1 MSRAHFDSSENSE
14 LRAKIDEAK
23 RRLPMPALMS
33 KLGLV
38 EHAKKEAHCPWH
50 SDEHPSFSVFKKADG
65 TWWHKCFVGCSS
77 GDEIAF
83 LAKHFRISRR
93 EAINRYLEMAGFPAQ
108 CPKSR
113 EYPELPE
120 PLASPKSLS
129 LPESPCVSCVSVSP
143 VSNGQG
149 LDKELEKELK
159 GFAARNACTRA
170 GDRAERKRFKLARD
184 VRGFEVQLG
193 RKLDTSEL
201 VLYEWHRLSQPFL
214 NPAETRDDHLAAFLA
229 ELAKVRE
236 PTSGD
241 DKLQK
246 ALENIL
252 KLSPDQLPTLPSVP
266 EKFREKYRRLAA
278 LHREMSRLCE
288 GKIYF
293 ISYRDAAKVC
303 DDLSH
308 QEAHTI
314 TYGLVT
320 LGVIEIV
327 RKGKAGL
334 NSRKASEFRYL
345 LSQTE
350 NVADEADRGFDL

>member
-1 MSRAHFDSSENSE
+1 MSTENCQ

-23 RRLPMPALMS
+23 RRLPLPELMRRLGHDEKHIGKTAL
-33 KLGLV
+33 
-38 EHAKKEAHCPWH
+38 CPFH
-50 SDEHPSFSVFKKADG
+50 SDEHPSFSVFEGKDG
-65 TWWHKCFVGCSS
+65 WQHKRFVGCSS

-83 LAKHFRISRR
+83 LEKALNVSRR
-93 EAINRYLEMAGFPAQ
+93 EAINRYLEMAGFPAHR
-108 CPKSR
+108 PGSR

-120 PLASPKSLS
+120 RLGSPKSLS

-143 VSNGQG
+143 VSNGEG
-149 LDKELEKELK
+149 IEKELK
-159 GFAARNACTRA
+159 DLAVRNACTRA
-170 GDRAERKRFKLARD
+170 GDRAERKRFKLARN
-184 VRGFEVQLG
+184 VRGFEVELG
-193 RKLDTSEL
+193 RKLDAPEL

-236 PTSGD
+236 PTSEA

-246 ALENIL
+246 ALENVL
-252 KLSPDQLPTLPSVP
+252 KLLPDQLPTIPSVP
-266 EKFREKYRRLAA
+266 KKFREKYRRLGA
-278 LHREMSRLCE
+278 LHREMSRLCD

-293 ISYRDAAKVC
+293 LSYRDAAKVC
-303 DDLSH
+303 DGLSH

-327 RKGKAGL
+327 RKGKVDL

-345 LSQTE
+345 LPQGE
-350 NVADEADRGFDL
+350 NGAQEYNGGFEL

>member
-1 MSRAHFDSSENSE
+1 
-14 LRAKIDEAK
+14 
-23 RRLPMPALMS
+23 
-33 KLGLV
+33 
-38 EHAKKEAHCPWH
+38 
-50 SDEHPSFSVFKKADG
+50 
-65 TWWHKCFVGCSS
+65 
-77 GDEIAF
+77 
-83 LAKHFRISRR
+83 
-93 EAINRYLEMAGFPAQ
+93 
-108 CPKSR
+108 
-113 EYPELPE
+113 
-120 PLASPKSLS
+120 
-129 LPESPCVSCVSVSP
+129 VSP

-149 LDKELEKELK
+149 IEKELK
-159 GFAARNACTRA
+159 DLAVRNACTRA

-193 RKLDTSEL
+193 GKLDTSEL

-214 NPAETRDDHLAAFLA
+214 NPAETRDDHLVAFLA

-252 KLSPDQLPTLPSVP
+252 KLSPDQLPTLPSAP

>member
-1 MSRAHFDSSENSE
+1 LNAGNDD
-14 LRAKIDEAK
+14 LRWKIDEAK
-23 RRLPMPALMS
+23 RGLPLPSLMQR
-33 KLGLV
+33 LGLNA
-38 EHAKKEAHCPWH
+38 HAKKSARCPFPGH
-50 SDEHPSFSVFKKADG
+50 DDKHPSFSVFKGEDG
-65 TWWHKCFVGCSS
+65 FWHYRCFSKCGD
-77 GDEIAF
+77 GDEIMF
-83 LAKHFRISRR
+83 LRKLKELSLTKAM
-93 EAINRYLEMAGFPAQ
+93 NLYLELAGFPAHR
-108 CPKSR
+108 PGSR
-113 EYPELPE
+113 EYPKLPE
-120 PLASPKSLS
+120 PLGSPKSLS
-129 LPESPCVSCVSVSP
+129 LPESLCVSCISVSP

-149 LDKELEKELK
+149 IEKELK
-159 GFAARNACTRA
+159 DLAVRNACTRA

-184 VRGFEVQLG
+184 VRGFEVKLG
-193 RKLDTSEL
+193 RKLDTPEL

-214 NPAETRDDHLAAFLA
+214 NPVETRDDHLAAFLA

-236 PTSGD
+236 PTSED

-246 ALENIL
+246 ALENVS
-252 KLSPDQLPTLPSVP
+252 KLLPDQLPTLPSVP

-293 ISYRDAAKVC
+293 LSYRDAAKVC
-303 DDLSH
+303 DGLSH
-308 QEAHTI
+308 QEAHAI

-345 LSQTE
+345 LPQTE
-350 NVADEADRGFDL
+350 NVADEADRGFGL